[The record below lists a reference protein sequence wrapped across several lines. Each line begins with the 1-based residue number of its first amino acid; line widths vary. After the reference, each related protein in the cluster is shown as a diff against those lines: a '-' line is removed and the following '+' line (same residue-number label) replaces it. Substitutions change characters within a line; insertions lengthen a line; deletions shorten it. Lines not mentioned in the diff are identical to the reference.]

1 MYTYQRHYY
10 DIVQRDL
17 ILSENLSTIHN
28 VPKLEKINIALG
40 GSSSDENYVVSAAA
54 ALNIISGQKSFF
66 THRKKVLNGISNPK
80 EIVGSKLTIRG
91 SKIYNFLYKILF
103 ETLPYIKQFEG
114 LKTPLHKNIYCFCL
128 NDIFVFQE
136 LIPLFIYFEGLG
148 DFQCQF
154 HFTTKDK
161 KEVLVLGSG
170 LQFCFHSI
178 IN

>member
-91 SKIYNFLYKILF
+91 SKIYNFLYKILSSAS
-103 ETLPYIKQFEG
+103 
-114 LKTPLHKNIYCFCL
+114 FCTNYL
-128 NDIFVFQE
+128 VKKL
-136 LIPLFIYFEGLG
+136 LI
-148 DFQCQF
+148 Q
-154 HFTTKDK
+154 
-161 KEVLVLGSG
+161 V
-170 LQFCFHSI
+170 
-178 IN
+178 